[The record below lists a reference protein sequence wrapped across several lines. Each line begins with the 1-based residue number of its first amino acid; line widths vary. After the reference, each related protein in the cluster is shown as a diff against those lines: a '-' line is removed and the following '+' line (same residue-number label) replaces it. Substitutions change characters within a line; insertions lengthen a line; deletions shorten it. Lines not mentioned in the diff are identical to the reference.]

1 MIVNTKGH
9 RELFRGLIPGR
20 ATSASPWATR
30 GPGLWRGRIFTTRQR
45 GWDLFLV
52 LDVIKSRIQVRV
64 DTGGSGTTDPGQ
76 GRSEVSLQENPV
88 PSQRCSHSLRV
99 H

>member
-30 GPGLWRGRIFTTRQR
+30 GPGLWRGRIFTTRQCGR
-45 GWDLFLV
+45 DLLLV
-52 LDVIKSRIQVRV
+52 LDVIKLGSRCEWRPEVVGR
-64 DTGGSGTTDPGQ
+64 Q
-76 GRSEVSLQENPV
+76 GRSGVSLQENPV
-88 PSQRCSHSLRV
+88 PSHRCSLHSLRV